1 MSTKH
6 LSKLK
11 LTLVMASLLCCAQS
25 YATEKKQM
33 PWDFDSNI
41 YREQLSESIQSGI
54 NNQDLINKDNQWNE
68 CSMMATST
76 DRMALGVQS
85 NKEDHDFAREI
96 ILDLYPVDNDSF
108 CDVINQKIMGLAFE
122 MADLAD
128 GDKTSDESPVTH
140 AAWDWCI
147 AQDPQHF
154 ADL

>member
-25 YATEKKQM
+25 YAKEKKQM

-41 YREQLSESIQSGI
+41 YTDQLSESILSGI
-54 NNQDLINKDNQWNE
+54 NNQDLINKDKQWDE

-85 NKEDHDFAREI
+85 NKEDHVFHTLVGIDQ
-96 ILDLYPVDNDSF
+96 L
-108 CDVINQKIMGLAFE
+108 VIKHG
-122 MADLAD
+122 
-128 GDKTSDESPVTH
+128 
-140 AAWDWCI
+140 
-147 AQDPQHF
+147 
-154 ADL
+154 

>member
-1 MSTKH
+1 MSSKQ

-11 LTLVMASLLCCAQS
+11 STFVIASLLCCAQS
-25 YATEKKQM
+25 LATEKEQM

-54 NNQDLINKDNQWNE
+54 SNQDLLNKDKQWDE
-68 CSMMATST
+68 CSTMATST

-108 CDVINQKIMGLAFE
+108 RDVINQKIMGLAFE

-128 GDKTSDESPVTH
+128 GDKTSDESPVTQ

-147 AQDPQHF
+147 AQDPQDF

>member
-1 MSTKH
+1 MSTRS
-6 LSKLK
+6 LFKLK

-41 YREQLSESIQSGI
+41 YREQLSGI
-54 NNQDLINKDNQWNE
+54 NNQDLINKDKQWDE

-108 CDVINQKIMGLAFE
+108 RDVINQKIMGLAFE

-128 GDKTSDESPVTH
+128 GDKTSDESPVTQ
-140 AAWDWCI
+140 AAWDWCL
-147 AQDPQHF
+147 AQDHQHF

>member
-1 MSTKH
+1 MLIKH

-25 YATEKKQM
+25 YSTEKP
-33 PWDFDSNI
+33 PWDDSNDI
-41 YREQLSESIQSGI
+41 YIELIQTS
-54 NNQDLINKDNQWNE
+54 NDEALLNKSTRWDV
-68 CSMMATST
+68 CGRMAPTT
-76 DRMALGVQS
+76 YRMALGVQN
-85 NKEDHDFAREI
+85 NKEQPGFMREM
-96 ILDLYPVDNDSF
+96 ILELYPVDNGNF
-108 CDVINQKIMGLAFE
+108 KDVINQKIMDLAFK

-128 GDKTSDESPVTH
+128 GDKNSDDSPVAH

>member
-1 MSTKH
+1 MSTKP

-11 LTLVMASLLCCAQS
+11 LTLVIASLFCCAQS

-54 NNQDLINKDNQWNE
+54 NNQDLINKDNQWYE
-68 CSMMATST
+68 CATMAPTT
-76 DRMALGVQS
+76 FRMALGVKN
-85 NKEDHDFAREI
+85 NKEQPGFAREI

-108 CDVINQKIMGLAFE
+108 RDVINQKIMDLAFE

-128 GDKTSDESPVTH
+128 GDKTSDESPVTQ

-147 AQDPQHF
+147 DQDPKHF
-154 ADL
+154 ADF